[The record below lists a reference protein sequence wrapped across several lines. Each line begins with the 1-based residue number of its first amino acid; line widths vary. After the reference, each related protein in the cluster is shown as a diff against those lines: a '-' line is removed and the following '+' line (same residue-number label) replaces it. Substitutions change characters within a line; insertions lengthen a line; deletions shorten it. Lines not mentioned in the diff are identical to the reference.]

1 MLGVLILDKDIKMI
15 EFELRRLADITKN
28 IGRQV
33 LKEYDISETQF
44 IAIQWINETEKMTIG
59 DLALKMNLANSSTS
73 ELIDQLTQK
82 GYCQR
87 EKDDKDKR
95 KVILKLTNKS
105 IELIEAVIQKRQIFL
120 QNLLQKSDIDMQIL
134 KSQIHNLYIN
144 TDEGEDIE

>member
-1 MLGVLILDKDIKMI
+1 MDKDIKMI

>member
-1 MLGVLILDKDIKMI
+1 MNKDIKMI

-33 LKEYDISETQF
+33 LKEHDISETQF
-44 IAIQWINETEKMTIG
+44 IAIQWINETDKITIG

-73 ELIDQLTQK
+73 ELIDLLTQK
-82 GYCQR
+82 GFCHR

-105 IELIEAVIQKRQIFL
+105 IELIEAVIQKRQLFL
-120 QNLLQKSDIDMQIL
+120 QNLLQKSEIDIQTL
-134 KSQIHNLYIN
+134 KMQIHNLYMN
-144 TDEGEDIE
+144 TDEGEQIE